1 MYLGADPGLL
11 SGTHR
16 FFRQSSFLSEAVVSC
31 VALKPG
37 EIIFPIVGTPSG
49 VSGGGAGWVTQ

>member
-1 MYLGADPGLL
+1 MYIGADPGFS

-16 FFRQSSFLSEAVVSC
+16 FFRQSSCLSEAVVSC

-49 VSGGGAGWVTQ
+49 AGWVTQ